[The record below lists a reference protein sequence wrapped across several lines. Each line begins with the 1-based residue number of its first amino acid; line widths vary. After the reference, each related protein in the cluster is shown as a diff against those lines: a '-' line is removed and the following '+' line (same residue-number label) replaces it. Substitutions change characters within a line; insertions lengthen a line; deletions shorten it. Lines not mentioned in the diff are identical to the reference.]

1 MHHFF
6 VKKQEKT
13 MQTLRDIRFSKDKVN
28 KLVRTK
34 TITNTKMMTKLFSGL
49 PVWIEPNSRLDK
61 EKLEFGYRQT
71 EDCRPPN

>member
-28 KLVRTK
+28 RLVRTK
-34 TITNTKMMTKLFSGL
+34 TITNTKTMTILWL
-49 PVWIEPNSRLDK
+49 YQ
-61 EKLEFGYRQT
+61 FG
-71 EDCRPPN
+71 

>member
-1 MHHFF
+1 
-6 VKKQEKT
+6 

-28 KLVRTK
+28 MLYVYENKNEDENDDKNYSLVV
-34 TITNTKMMTKLFSGL
+34 